1 MVSMIIILSLLEQ
14 SDNIFVIID
23 SEAFKFEFV
32 LPNKIIFASQLSAL
46 AIFTYTGILN
56 FVFAFSILLI
66 CVIEIPEISASFS

>member
-14 SDNIFVIID
+14 SDNIFDIID

-46 AIFTYTGILN
+46 AIFTNTGNLILYLH
-56 FVFAFSILLI
+56 FLYYSYV
-66 CVIEIPEISASFS
+66 